1 MAGTVS
7 STTQAAMS
15 VPSYAPRMALT
26 SSYWPADTSEEVH
39 ETTIGDVLREAAR
52 AAPDRT
58 ALVAGMPNP
67 ADRRRWTYAEL
78 LRDAEMVARSLLTS
92 FAPGEHLAAWAPNIP
107 EWVILQYGAALAGLV
122 LVTVNPAYTPTELE
136 YVLRQSRAA
145 GLFLLPEYRTNP
157 MAKSLESVRPGLPDL
172 REAILFTEWQGFLA
186 SAARAEPSLP
196 EVRPGDAAALLYT
209 SGTTGFP
216 KGAVLN
222 HRGMTNDARFIA
234 QRWGMAEG
242 DVMVN
247 PMPLFHAG
255 GCVMA
260 VLGAVAQLGTYV
272 PVLAFDPALVLE
284 LIETERAALSGGVP
298 TMLIAMMEHPD
309 LARRDL
315 SSLRSVASGGAPVPA
330 DLVRR
335 IEATLDVRFAIVFGQ
350 TECMA
355 VATMT
360 CLDDTPEDKAETVGV
375 ALPQIDVKVTDP
387 VSGEVVPPGTLGQL
401 CIRGFSVMNG
411 YYDMPEATA
420 SAINVDG
427 WLHTGDLSPRDR
439 SCPVRASG
447 RIRCRGRRGARRTM
461 GRAGRRVRPS
471 GRRCSCDPGTIVRPR
486 PRALGGLQGAPV
498 LGVRRCLPADRL
510 GQDPEVRAPRAVRE
524 GRARAQ
530 LRLPRTATGT
540 LSVSFAVRQVAA
552 MWLVHPW
559 RRPTCLTTSSAPAG
573 RAAQWRGWCCWT

>member
-1 MAGTVS
+1 
-7 STTQAAMS
+7 
-15 VPSYAPRMALT
+15 VPSYAPAMTLA
-26 SSYWPADTSEEVH
+26 SSYWPPDTSEEVQ
-39 ETTIGDVLREAAR
+39 ETTIGDALRAAAR
-52 AAPDRT
+52 AAPERT

-78 LRDAEMVARSLLTS
+78 LHDAELVARSLLTR
-92 FAPGEHLAAWAPNIP
+92 FEPGEHVAVWAPNIP

-122 LVTVNPAYTPTELE
+122 LVTVNPAYTATELE

-157 MAKSLESVRPGLPDL
+157 MAKSLESVRPALPDL
-172 REAILFTEWQGFLA
+172 REAILFTEWHGFLPA
-186 SAARAEPSLP
+186 AGSAELSLP

-216 KGAVLN
+216 KGAVLS

-260 VLGAVAQLGTYV
+260 ALGAVAQLGTYV

-284 LIETERAALSGGVP
+284 LIETEQAALSGGVP

-309 LARRDL
+309 IARRDL

-360 CLDDTPEDKAETVGV
+360 RLDDTPEDKAETVGL
-375 ALPQIDVKVTDP
+375 ALPQIELKVTDP
-387 VSGEVVPPGTLGQL
+387 SGELVPPDTLGEL

-420 SAINVDG
+420 SAIDVDG
-427 WLHTGDLSPRDR
+427 WLHTGDLGTMDERGYCKIQGRLKDMIIRGGENIYPREIEAVLYEHPAVSD
-439 SCPVRASG
+439 VAV
-447 RIRCRGRRGARRTM
+447 
-461 GRAGRRVRPS
+461 AGVPDERW
-471 GRRCSCDPGTIVRPR
+471 G
-486 PRALGGLQGAPV
+486 
-498 LGVRRCLPADRL
+498 
-510 GQDPEVRAPRAVRE
+510 E
-524 GRARAQ
+524 
-530 LRLPRTATGT
+530 
-540 LSVSFAVRQVAA
+540 QVAA
-552 MWLVHPW
+552 FVRLADGVSATPEELSAHVRERLAAYKAPRSWVFVDAFPLTGSGKIQKFVL
-559 RRPTCLTTSSAPAG
+559 REQYVKGELRPSVID
-573 RAAQWRGWCCWT
+573 

>member
-1 MAGTVS
+1 MTLA
-7 STTQAAMS
+7 
-15 VPSYAPRMALT
+15 

-39 ETTIGDVLREAAR
+39 ETTIGDVLREAAS

-58 ALVAGMPNP
+58 AVVAGMPNP

-78 LRDAEMVARSLLTS
+78 LRDAELVARSLLTR
-92 FAPGEHLAAWAPNIP
+92 FEPGEHIAVWAPNIP

-122 LVTVNPAYTPTELE
+122 LVTVNPAYTATELE

-157 MAKSLESVRPGLPDL
+157 MAMSMESVRPGLPDL

-186 SAARAEPSLP
+186 SAGSAEPSLP

-284 LIETERAALSGGVP
+284 LIETEQAALSGGVP

-309 LARRDL
+309 RARRDL
-315 SSLRSVASGGAPVPA
+315 SSLRSVGSGGAPVPA

-360 CLDDTPEDKAETVGV
+360 RLDDTPEDKAETVGL
-375 ALPQIDVKVTDP
+375 ALPQIEVKVTDP
-387 VSGEVVPPGTLGQL
+387 LSGEVVPPGTLGEL

-420 SAINVDG
+420 SAIDG
-427 WLHTGDLSPRDR
+427 DRWLHTGDLGTMDERGYCKIQGRLKDMIIRGGENIYPREIE
-439 SCPVRASG
+439 A
-447 RIRCRGRRGARRTM
+447 
-461 GRAGRRVRPS
+461 
-471 GRRCSCDPGTIVRPR
+471 
-486 PRALGGLQGAPV
+486 V
-498 LGVRRCLPADRL
+498 LYEHPAVSDVAVVGVPDQRW
-510 GQDPEVRAPRAVRE
+510 GE
-524 GRARAQ
+524 
-530 LRLPRTATGT
+530 
-540 LSVSFAVRQVAA
+540 QVAA
-552 MWLVHPW
+552 FVRLAEGASATPDQLSAHVRQRLAAYKAPRTWVFVDSFP
-559 RRPTCLTTSSAPAG
+559 LTGSGKIQKFVLRDQYTKGDLKPS
-573 RAAQWRGWCCWT
+573 

>member
-1 MAGTVS
+1 
-7 STTQAAMS
+7 
-15 VPSYAPRMALT
+15 
-26 SSYWPADTSEEVH
+26 
-39 ETTIGDVLREAAR
+39 
-52 AAPDRT
+52 
-58 ALVAGMPNP
+58 
-67 ADRRRWTYAEL
+67 
-78 LRDAEMVARSLLTS
+78 VARSLLTR
-92 FAPGEHLAAWAPNIP
+92 FEPGEHVAVWAPNIP

-122 LVTVNPAYTPTELE
+122 LVTVNPAYTATELE

-145 GLFLLPEYRTNP
+145 GLFLLPAYRANL

-172 REAILFTEWQGFLA
+172 RETILFTEWQGFLA
-186 SAARAEPSLP
+186 SAESAEPSLP
-196 EVRPGDAAALLYT
+196 EVRPDDAAALLYT

-260 VLGAVAQLGTYV
+260 VLGAVAKLGTYV

-284 LIETERAALSGGVP
+284 LIETEQAGFSGGVP

-315 SSLRSVASGGAPVPA
+315 SSLRSMASGGAPVPA

-335 IEATLDVRFAIVFGQ
+335 IESTLDVRFAIVFGQ

-360 CLDDTPEDKAETVGV
+360 RLDDTPEDKAETVGL
-375 ALPQIDVKVTDP
+375 ALPQIEVRVIDP
-387 VSGEVVPPGTLGQL
+387 VSGDVVPPGTLGEL

-411 YYDMPEATA
+411 T
-420 SAINVDG
+420 
-427 WLHTGDLSPRDR
+427 TT
-439 SCPVRASG
+439 CPKPLRRASTTTG
-447 RIRCRGRRGARRTM
+447 GCTPVTSAR
-461 GRAGRRVRPS
+461 
-471 GRRCSCDPGTIVRPR
+471 
-486 PRALGGLQGAPV
+486 
-498 LGVRRCLPADRL
+498 
-510 GQDPEVRAPRAVRE
+510 
-524 GRARAQ
+524 
-530 LRLPRTATGT
+530 
-540 LSVSFAVRQVAA
+540 
-552 MWLVHPW
+552 
-559 RRPTCLTTSSAPAG
+559 
-573 RAAQWRGWCCWT
+573 